1 MAPSALTIIRDAFLE
16 LEEVPF
22 GCLVPDVTN
31 PSQDYWPEQQVS
43 LSPDQISSRSI
54 TNLRQL
60 LANEKRAGVGAKLT
74 HFFGENIKGQ
84 VESSFELRATK
95 STAYFLK
102 HPKSHFMRLCHD
114 ETTKRWMEDTIRYS
128 PIFLV

>member
-43 LSPDQISSRSI
+43 LPPDQIISRSI
-54 TNLRQL
+54 TNLRQFL
-60 LANEKRAGVGAKLT
+60 TNEKRAGIGSKLT
-74 HFFGENIKGQ
+74 HFFRENIKGQ
-84 VESSFELRATK
+84 AGSSFELRATR
-95 STAYFLK
+95 STASL
-102 HPKSHFMRLCHD
+102 L
-114 ETTKRWMEDTIRYS
+114 
-128 PIFLV
+128 